1 MDVNISIGGVLD
13 GNYIFVLDRRTR
25 RRIIIIPNI
34 IYMTSSLWHSK
45 LTSFSP
51 LIHICIYGEICP
63 LSTQWNNIIYPLL
76 PILPPTHSLCIQ
88 CSQVENRIA
97 ILWVAGYKNPMF
109 HPQFYVVPMHIR
121 IDTKLREGCSSRLRD
136 KGFCSAT
143 FESGKQSS
151 SSIECCKG
159 TRMKYRMMAVGFV
172 SIFAWFESPKHFQ
185 ILYFLWICISNKIK

>member
-1 MDVNISIGGVLD
+1 MDVNISIGGVFD

-45 LTSFSP
+45 LTPFSP
-51 LIHICIYGEICP
+51 LLYVFMGMICP
-63 LSTQWNNIIYPLL
+63 LSTQWNNIIHPLL
-76 PILPPTHSLCIQ
+76 PILPPIHSLCIQ

-109 HPQFYVVPMHIR
+109 HPQFYVVPILIR
-121 IDTKLREGCSSRLRD
+121 IDTKLRVGCSSRLRD

-143 FESGKQSS
+143 LESGKQSS
-151 SSIECCKG
+151 LSIECWRG
-159 TRMKYRMMAVGFV
+159 TRIKYRMMAFGFV
-172 SIFAWFESPKHFQ
+172 FLLVLNPTTVLHTFQ
-185 ILYFLWICISNKIK
+185 LHLKYIYNCF